1 MASTL
6 VSKTAVPGCVQQQS
20 AASSRV
26 TRVLDFFDR
35 HFRLITI
42 APAALLILS
51 LTVAPAIELVRMAGA
66 KIAFT
71 NDGVE
76 RTAALAENI
85 GRLANDWIYWRALL
99 NTLVFV
105 ITSTLAELVLGLVL
119 ALAAQRMTRAK
130 GIVRTLML
138 IPILIPPV
146 AIGNMWR
153 LMYNPEF
160 GIIAYLVDQVAGV
173 RLDMLGSTST
183 ALLAVI
189 IVDVWHWTPFMFL
202 ILLAGLEGLPEEVMQ
217 ASHLDGA
224 NSLQRLRFIV
234 LPMLWPA
241 IAVAFV
247 FRSIGAFKVFDQI
260 YLLTSGGPGVSTE
273 VLSLYVFKVFFQN
286 NELGYGALLSLV
298 TIAIVCSYLAVF
310 RIAQRRKGAL

>member
-1 MASTL
+1 MATIL
-6 VSKTAVPGCVQQQS
+6 VSKRPVSESAPPQS
-20 AASSRV
+20 VAASRR
-26 TRVLDFFDR
+26 TRLLDLFDR

-51 LTVAPAIELVRMAGA
+51 LTVAPAIELVRMAGSR
-66 KIAFT
+66 IAFT
-71 NDGVE
+71 NEGVQ

-85 GRLANDWIYWRALL
+85 GRLGNDWIYWRALL
-99 NTLVFV
+99 NTLAFV
-105 ITSTLAELVLGLVL
+105 VTSTLAELVLGLML
-119 ALAAQRMTRAK
+119 ALAAQRITRGK

-138 IPILIPPV
+138 MPILIPPV

-160 GIIAYLVDQVAGV
+160 GIIAYLANQFAGV

-202 ILLAGLEGLPEEVMQ
+202 ILLAGLEGLPEEVIQ

-224 NSLQRLRFIV
+224 SSLQRLRFVV

-241 IAVAFV
+241 IATAFV

-298 TIAIVCSYLAVF
+298 TIAVVCSYLAVF
-310 RIAQRRKGAL
+310 RIAQRRKGSL

>member
-1 MASTL
+1 MATIL
-6 VSKTAVPGCVQQQS
+6 VSKRPVTDSAPPQS
-20 AASSRV
+20 VVSSRR
-26 TRVLDFFDR
+26 TRLLDLFDR

-51 LTVAPAIELVRMAGA
+51 LTVAPVIELVRMAGA
-66 KIAFT
+66 RISFT
-71 NDGVE
+71 NDGVQ

-85 GRLANDWIYWRALL
+85 SRLANDWIYWRALL
-99 NTLVFV
+99 NTLAFV
-105 ITSTLAELVLGLVL
+105 VTSTFAELVLGLML
-119 ALAAQRMTRAK
+119 ALAAQRMTRGK
-130 GIVRTLML
+130 GVVRTLML
-138 IPILIPPV
+138 MPILIPPV

-160 GIIAYLVDQVAGV
+160 GIIAYVVDQIAGV

-202 ILLAGLEGLPEEVMQ
+202 ILLAGLEGLPEEVIQ
-217 ASHLDGA
+217 ASHVDGA
-224 NSLQRLRFIV
+224 SSLQRLRFVV

-241 IAVAFV
+241 IAIAFV

-273 VLSLYVFKVFFQN
+273 VLSLYVFKVFFQS

-298 TIAIVCSYLAVF
+298 TIAIVCGYLAVF
-310 RIAQRRKGAL
+310 RIAQRRKGTL